1 VRHRRCSEIR
11 GSTLVPASSHTD
23 NGVWQGNIVRGRRR
37 AAAMAA
43 RGWGD
48 SRCTQGSAKTGGLKD
63 HQSPFF
69 RVDAVSVVYALAFI
83 S

>member
-1 VRHRRCSEIR
+1 MRHRRCSEIR
-11 GSTLVPASSHTD
+11 GSTLVPASSHTV
-23 NGVWQGNIVRGRRR
+23 NVVWKGNIVRGRRR

-48 SRCTQGSAKTGGLKD
+48 SRCTQGSAKTGVEG
-63 HQSPFF
+63 SPKALF